1 MAPNYG
7 DSLVGIEFP
16 FLDDSKWGRWKEV
29 FNLVKRTMYSDLV
42 VGDILHSKSE
52 DYFIKVVEVR
62 VGYIVGSDTG
72 FSIRD
77 AEDNLEDGV
86 LELYSFEYLKGLGYK
101 RLDVEDRVELTMNE
115 IAEKFGMDVD
125 RLKIRKD

>member
-1 MAPNYG
+1 
-7 DSLVGIEFP
+7 
-16 FLDDSKWGRWKEV
+16 
-29 FNLVKRTMYSDLV
+29 MYSDLV

-125 RLKIRKD
+125 KLKIKKD